1 MRAPLYLLSSIA
13 LSALLLPALARAE
26 APAPTPAPA
35 NGLGEIIVTAQHRS
49 ESLQK
54 AAVSVTAVSG
64 DLLRASASNSAAA
77 AIANVAAVQIQGN
90 TNGAQIYIRG
100 VGSNA
105 DSQLGDPAVN
115 LNVDGVYQQETEVPT
130 SLIFDV
136 NRVEVLRGPQGT
148 LYGRNATAGAVNI
161 VTTDPEPGKLGGY
174 AMLQGG
180 NYAAIHSEAAL
191 NLPISAD
198 WTARAAFASDKHD
211 GYLSNGDDDA
221 NMVAARLKLLYKP
234 AGPLKVLI
242 AGDYLHQSGNDL
254 SSVEAPL
261 SAHPAWESDKPR
273 GYLDLAAW
281 NIRAQADYDAGF
293 ANITLLAAHNDYLKT
308 ESNVVLDPTAVAIHR
323 EGRQNS
329 VELRLASPT
338 SSRIKWVGGL
348 FYLHDIEVRQVIPS
362 RISTAAA
369 SASDPELRD
378 ATAQSFAAFA
388 NVTVPLA
395 DHIRLT
401 GGIRYTHDEK
411 GARFVYTDSSG
422 DGDVR
427 SSKAWNSVTYK
438 GAIEADLGPRSL
450 VYGQVSSGFKAGG
463 YAQQFPAATYNP
475 EKITAF
481 EIGSKNRFWGNR
493 LQVNLSAFDYQYS
506 DYQAQYPDMVDGAFA
521 LVTTNAASARLYGA
535 ELETRLKASDHDSFS
550 ASVTALH
557 ARFGAFTYTSVL
569 AGSVDHSYQNLPNA
583 PHITVDLAYD
593 HDFDLANG
601 ATLTAHVNTHIS
613 EGYWTTVER
622 TTDSYQPAFTRT
634 DAFLSY
640 KPAGKHWDLRAFVR
654 NLENTPVRTLGASN
668 PFDTVLLLA
677 APRTY
682 GAAATLRF

>member
-211 GYLSNGDDDA
+211 
-221 NMVAARLKLLYKP
+221 
-234 AGPLKVLI
+234 
-242 AGDYLHQSGNDL
+242 
-254 SSVEAPL
+254 
-261 SAHPAWESDKPR
+261 
-273 GYLDLAAW
+273 
-281 NIRAQADYDAGF
+281 
-293 ANITLLAAHNDYLKT
+293 
-308 ESNVVLDPTAVAIHR
+308 
-323 EGRQNS
+323 
-329 VELRLASPT
+329 
-338 SSRIKWVGGL
+338 
-348 FYLHDIEVRQVIPS
+348 
-362 RISTAAA
+362 
-369 SASDPELRD
+369 
-378 ATAQSFAAFA
+378 
-388 NVTVPLA
+388 
-395 DHIRLT
+395 
-401 GGIRYTHDEK
+401 
-411 GARFVYTDSSG
+411 
-422 DGDVR
+422 
-427 SSKAWNSVTYK
+427 
-438 GAIEADLGPRSL
+438 
-450 VYGQVSSGFKAGG
+450 
-463 YAQQFPAATYNP
+463 
-475 EKITAF
+475 
-481 EIGSKNRFWGNR
+481 
-493 LQVNLSAFDYQYS
+493 
-506 DYQAQYPDMVDGAFA
+506 
-521 LVTTNAASARLYGA
+521 
-535 ELETRLKASDHDSFS
+535 
-550 ASVTALH
+550 
-557 ARFGAFTYTSVL
+557 
-569 AGSVDHSYQNLPNA
+569 
-583 PHITVDLAYD
+583 
-593 HDFDLANG
+593 
-601 ATLTAHVNTHIS
+601 
-613 EGYWTTVER
+613 
-622 TTDSYQPAFTRT
+622 
-634 DAFLSY
+634 
-640 KPAGKHWDLRAFVR
+640 
-654 NLENTPVRTLGASN
+654 
-668 PFDTVLLLA
+668 
-677 APRTY
+677 
-682 GAAATLRF
+682 